1 VIVIETTLLCLI
13 LIAAC
18 VVPVWVYRRLIAQV
32 RNEVSQLTSRIDKN
46 LGASVKL
53 LEVRD
58 YYEQTS
64 RDLKKMLDAAYK
76 EGNRFQQDQIRKM
89 LARLDTLKV
98 RALDKTVGILE
109 SETGQPPRKRR
120 RRSRRSRR
128 TPPKAPPTP
137 NSSA

>member
-1 VIVIETTLLCLI
+1 MLLCLI

-18 VVPVWVYRRLIAQV
+18 VVPIWVYRRLIAQV
-32 RNEVSQLTSRIDKN
+32 RSEVSELTSRIDKN

-64 RDLKKMLDAAYK
+64 RELKKMLDAAYK
-76 EGNRFQQDQIRKM
+76 EGNRFRQDQIRKM

-120 RRSRRSRR
+120 RRSRSRSRR
-128 TPPKAPPTP
+128 TPPKTPPTP
-137 NSSA
+137 NSGT